1 MESTMD
7 EVDLKALSKSLLDI
21 AWSFGPKGLDGSC
34 CQDLGMAEF
43 LALDGI
49 SRIADCPVQQVGT
62 ALGFTKSGATRI
74 VNRLVAKGYVSKRT
88 SGSDAR
94 VCCLEVTKHGQHMLS
109 QAYAQY
115 GDLLDRVFSGLD
127 ATEQERLQ
135 KSLIRFST
143 LLMQETSREE
153 NR

>member
-1 MESTMD
+1 MKSGMND
-7 EVDLKALSKSLLDI
+7 VDRKVLSRSLLDI

-49 SRIADCPVQQVGT
+49 SRIADCPVQQVGHS
-62 ALGFTKSGATRI
+62 LGFTKSGATRI
-74 VNRLVAKGYVSKRT
+74 VSRLVMKGYVSKRS
-88 SGSDAR
+88 SGHDAR
-94 VCCLEVTKHGQHMLS
+94 VCCLEVTEHGREMLS

-115 GDLLDRVFSGLD
+115 GNLLNRVFSGLD
-127 ATEQERLQ
+127 ETEKGELQE
-135 KSLIRFST
+135 SLIRFST
-143 LLMQETSREE
+143 LLMRENYQEE